1 MQSHTRIVCALGA
14 FLLVFGL
21 GAGRLN
27 AQATAAISG
36 TITDTSGAAISDAQ
50 VQAKNTGTDITATTT
65 TDSQG
70 RFRLPDLLIGNYDL
84 TAVKAG
90 FQTVTRHGVTLTV
103 GSQPVADFQLPVGAQ
118 TQTVN
123 VEGQVSQVETQST
136 AVGALVEGKQ
146 IRDLPLNGR
155 NFTQLLTL
163 APGVTQIPLGAPG
176 AGSTFYGNGQKYS
189 IAGSRPSGQAYLLD
203 DQDMVNFWNN
213 GPGAGGLGTALGVEA
228 IAEFQTLTN
237 TYSAQFGGNGAVIN
251 ASSHSGTNAFHGTAF
266 EFLRNNKLEARNF
279 FDGANPPTFRR
290 NQFGGSIGGP
300 IKKDKIF
307 FFATYEGLR
316 STQILTNQVTVPDQC
331 AHQFLTSTAT
341 PGVCGGP
348 APQTIV
354 VNGVTQASPYSTN
367 LAVRQAI
374 QNAMALFPNKAFNE
388 LLTNGTPSGTGNA
401 FVDDPNIG
409 RENYVLGRVDYTLSD
424 KDSLFVRYVMDRATR
439 DFTTNIPYWP
449 ELDTTRDNFVS
460 VEERRIISARLVNL
474 AHVGFSR
481 TWEDANVYGS
491 PVVSGVTGSVLSGPN
506 VLAGVTVTP
515 GTLKTAGN
523 HPLQFFGTAAGREDG
538 TLATFSGITAPGAS
552 TTLPFYLVPNKFQFG
567 DDVLWTSGAHSLKIG
582 GNATRMREN
591 TWAPFVVGGNWT
603 FPALSSTTT
612 GGFLQGV
619 ASQVQGQV
627 SDAQNPTADAT
638 KDYRYWVF
646 NMYVDDQWKV
656 TSKLTLN
663 LGLRYS
669 PTTVIGETRH
679 LMFNLLNPPFGSFV
693 PVTQESANNPSLK
706 NWDPRVGLAF
716 DPFKD
721 HKTSIRA
728 SFGMFHNVLYSR
740 DLNYW
745 LQPPFLTATQTS
757 AKGLLYPNLFSNLGP
772 GTGTVTIPTDGSL
785 SITNGDF
792 YGVSSTPYQM
802 QWNFNIQR
810 EVLPNTVATVG
821 YIGSHNLHMFA
832 QEDFNPPQACLA
844 AGGSCFYNGRP
855 TFSNSTGTP
864 NARVNTAYNSLQ
876 LADNLADSH
885 YHALQTSLNRRFSS
899 NWQAQ
904 VSYTFSKS
912 IDDSSGTYGLDGGGI
927 SSNPLSV
934 RADTGLSN
942 FNRTHNFRASGI
954 YSVPFKVHGF
964 AGQVVNGWQL
974 TGVFTYLSGAPFNP
988 TSATNR
994 VFTGT
999 GQNAG
1004 RPDIIAGCDL
1014 YANQSLH
1021 GLWFNPGCFAL
1032 QPVGTYGNAGRD
1044 IVIGPNLWNLDNSLT
1059 KDWKVTK
1066 ISEQFAV
1073 QFRAEAF
1080 NILNHPSFQLLP
1092 TNMTIFQGAAVNASA
1107 GKLQATNSS
1116 PRQIQLG
1123 LKITF

>member
-1 MQSHTRIVCALGA
+1 MKSYTRFVCAVGA
-14 FLLVFGL
+14 LLLVFGI

-36 TITDTSGAAISDAQ
+36 TITDTSGAAMADAQ
-50 VQAKNTGTDITATTT
+50 VQAKNTGTDITSTTT
-65 TDSQG
+65 TDAQG
-70 RFRLPDLLIGNYDL
+70 RFRFPDLLIGNYDL

-90 FQTVTRHGVTLTV
+90 FQTVTRRGITLTV

-213 GPGAGGLGTALGVEA
+213 GPGAGGLGTALGVDA

-237 TYSAQFGGNGAVIN
+237 TYSSQFGGNGAVIN
-251 ASSHSGTNAFHGTAF
+251 ASSRSGTNAFHGTAF
-266 EFLRNNKLEARNF
+266 EFLRNDKLEARNF
-279 FDGANPPTFRR
+279 FDGPNPPVLRR

-307 FFATYEGLR
+307 FFANYEGFR
-316 STQILTNQVTVPDQC
+316 STQIVTNIVTVPDQC
-331 AHQFLTSTAT
+331 AHQFLTSTAAV
-341 PGVCGGP
+341 GVCG
-348 APQTIV
+348 APVAQNNT
-354 VNGVTQASPYSTN
+354 PYATN
-367 LAVRQAI
+367 LSVRKAI
-374 QNAMALFPNKAFNE
+374 QGAMALYPNTAFNE
-388 LLTNGTPSGTGNA
+388 LLTAGNPSGTGQA
-401 FVDDPNIG
+401 FVQDPNIG
-409 RENYVLGRVDYTLSD
+409 NENYVLGRVDYTLSD
-424 KDSLFVRYVMDRATR
+424 KDSLFVRYVSDRATR
-439 DFTTNIPYWP
+439 NFTTNVPYWP

-481 TWEDANVYGS
+481 TWEDANVFGS
-491 PVVSGVTGSVLSGPN
+491 PVVSGVTGAVLSGPGA
-506 VLAGVTVTP
+506 LAGVTVTP
-515 GTLKTAGN
+515 GTIATAGN

-538 TLATFSGITAPGAS
+538 TTGTFSGTTALGAS
-552 TTLPFYLVPNKFQFG
+552 TTLPFYLVPNKFQMG
-567 DDVLWTSGAHSLKIG
+567 DDVIWTSGAHSIKIG
-582 GNATRMREN
+582 GNATRLREN

-603 FPALSSTTT
+603 FPSITA
-612 GGFLQGV
+612 FLQG
-619 ASQVQGQV
+619 APSQVQGQV

-646 NMYVDDQWKV
+646 NFYAEDQWKLS
-656 TSKLTLN
+656 SKLTLN
-663 LGLRYS
+663 VGLRYS

-679 LMFNLLNPPFGSFV
+679 LMYNLVNPPFGTFV
-693 PVTQESANNPSLK
+693 PVTQESANNPSLH
-706 NWDPRVGLAF
+706 NWDPRLGLAF
-716 DPFKD
+716 DPFSD

-728 SFGMFHNVLYSR
+728 GFGMFHNVLYSR

-757 AKGLLYPNLFSNLGP
+757 AQGLLYPNLFSNLGP
-772 GTGTVTIPTDGSL
+772 GSGTVSIPTNGSL

-792 YGVSSTPYQM
+792 YGVSTTPYQI
-802 QWNFNIQR
+802 QWNFNIER
-810 EVLPNTVATVG
+810 EVAPNTVATVA
-821 YIGSHNLHMFA
+821 YIGSRNLHMFV
-832 QEDFNPPQACLA
+832 QEDFNPPTACLA
-844 AGGSCFYNGRP
+844 AGQGCYYAGRP
-855 TFSNSTGTP
+855 TFGAAPAPNATTTTP
-864 NARVNTAYNSLQ
+864 NVRVNPQYNSLQ
-876 LADNLADSH
+876 MADNLSDSS
-885 YHALQTSLNRRFSS
+885 YHALQTSLNRRFSN
-899 NWQAQ
+899 NWQTQ

-912 IDDSSGTYGLDGGGI
+912 IDDGSGTYGLDGGGI
-927 SSNPLSV
+927 ASNPLSV
-934 RADTGLSN
+934 AADRGLSN
-942 FNRTHNFRASGI
+942 FNRTHNFRVSGI
-954 YSVPFKVHGF
+954 YSVPFKVKGF
-964 AGQVVNGWQL
+964 AGQIVNGWQL
-974 TGVFTYLSGAPFNP
+974 TGVFAYLSGAPVNP

-1004 RPDIIAGCDL
+1004 RPDAVAGCDL
-1014 YANQSLH
+1014 YSGFQQLH
-1021 GLWFNPGCFAL
+1021 GLWFNPACFTL

-1044 IVIGPNLWNLDNSLT
+1044 SIIGPNLWNLDSSLT
-1059 KDWKVTK
+1059 KDWRVTK

-1080 NILNHPSFQLLP
+1080 NILNHPSFQNP
-1092 TNMTIFQGAAVNASA
+1092 SGTIFAGGAINPSA
-1107 GKLQATNSS
+1107 GRITATNSA
-1116 PRQIQLG
+1116 PRQIQLA